1 MMRVI
6 VFIGLV
12 LLASCGSSIPDDVM
26 GPAKMQAV
34 LWDKMQ
40 ADEMADHYLT
50 TDSTWSNPQKRQQ
63 LYRSVYQVHN
73 ITKEQFEVSY
83 NWYLTHPAKLK
94 AILDSLQSF
103 GERKLNVRPDSL
115 KNERP
120 FFDSNRKK
128 PVMES

>member
-6 VFIGLV
+6 VCVCLV
-12 LLASCGSSIPDDVM
+12 LMVSCGDKMPDNVM

-40 ADEMADHYLT
+40 ADEMADYYVT
-50 TDSTWSNPQKRQQ
+50 TDSTWNNPQKRQQ
-63 LYRSVYQVHN
+63 LYRAVYQVHN
-73 ITKEQFEVSY
+73 ITKEQFETSY
-83 NWYLTHPAKLK
+83 NWYLTHPSKLK

-103 GERKLNVRPDSL
+103 GERKQNVQPDTL

-128 PVMES
+128 RVMES